1 MSMTHLKE
9 ALLDEMKD
17 LYSAEQQLADVL
29 PKMAQKASDADLKA
43 GFEKHLI
50 ETQNQIKRLEQA
62 FGLLGE
68 KPVAVTC
75 EAMKGILKEGKQ
87 LINEDASP
95 EVKDALLIAAAQK
108 VEHYEITT
116 YGTICTWAKTVG
128 ADDVKELL
136 GQSLNEEELTNKK
149 LSQLAERGI
158 NLKAV

>member
-1 MSMTHLKE
+1 MSTTHLKE
-9 ALLDEMKD
+9 AMIDEMKD
-17 LYSAEQQLADVL
+17 LYSAEQQLAEVL
-29 PKMAQKASDADLKA
+29 PKMAQKATDPTLKA
-43 GFEKHLI
+43 GFEKHLG
-50 ETQNQIKRLEQA
+50 ETKNQITRLEKA

-75 EAMKGILKEGKQ
+75 EAMKGILKEGKT
-87 LINEDASP
+87 LMNEDTSP

-116 YGTICTWAKTVG
+116 YGTICTWAETVG
-128 ADDVKELL
+128 ANDVKELL

-149 LSQLAERGI
+149 LSEIAERGI